1 MSLISRLG
9 EREPTYFLPLESN
22 YLLGLPVICCM
33 TLLMDALGNAALR
46 NISYLSSC
54 PSVKL
59 ETSTCIRS
67 RSSFSCSN
75 RLLSFSFR
83 RSSSV
88 RGSCDYKFGIMFLIV
103 KAINVFIRMKPF
115 IITKALQNASNN
127 KNISLKPRQH
137 LSNERL

>member
-1 MSLISRLG
+1 MSYEHIIRWFSSIIG
-9 EREPTYFLPLESN
+9 PLWDSKNCHIIPEA
-22 YLLGLPVICCM
+22 LTTILGLPVICCM
-33 TLLMDALGNAALR
+33 TLLMDALGKAALR

-115 IITKALQNASNN
+115 IITRALQNAPNN
-127 KNISLKPRQH
+127 KIFP
-137 LSNERL
+137 